1 MRKLILLF
9 ILGIQLP
16 VMAQE
21 VDCDVRRVFKQMPDS
36 LTPYLSQNNRLDLI
50 DFMDAKM
57 RAVVSNLLGGDTE
70 MTYLS
75 KDSLHIKMSEAYSIS
90 IKLEKADTS
99 MVVRLDRTYITKKH
113 QTEVLTSL
121 YTPLWCPVSGT
132 SVQSSLLK
140 RDEEVFKKPYF

>member
-1 MRKLILLF
+1 MKKLVLLF
-9 ILGIQLP
+9 VLCLQLP

-21 VDCDVRRVFKQMPDS
+21 SDLEVRQVFKQMPDS

-57 RAVVSNLLGGDTE
+57 RAVVTNLLGGDTE

-90 IKLEKADTS
+90 IKLEKADTNV
-99 MVVRLDRTYITKKH
+99 VVRLERIYITKRH
-113 QTEVLTSL
+113 QTEVLTSRF
-121 YTPLWCPVSGT
+121 TPLWCPISET
-132 SVQSSLLK
+132 TVQSSLLR
-140 RDEEVFKKPYF
+140 RDEEVFNKNHF